1 MNTKRFI
8 LAVFCLCCIMGI
20 SSEISA
26 KEYYQKEYG
35 LPGENFAPY
44 QQKQKAVS
52 TLRFSGCE
60 TKTVKTVSVKDFNQ
74 DGKKETMQIITKP
87 VNKGKFFDVTILID
101 NRKAVSKRTQG
112 DTYFL
117 DVYHLHGGTIL
128 AMRWG
133 YDEQGDAIVWEWKGN
148 KFRVIRQLS
157 DILIIR
163 FGSAKDKSDFFYVRH
178 QKQYTRYDTEKCPQ
192 NIMKRYKK
200 YIKEEWSSATRITYE
215 KYAYRKGKLKKI
227 GTDHYYFASGG
238 YE

>member
-52 TLRFSGCE
+52 TLRFSSCE

-87 VNKGKFFDVTILID
+87 VNKGEFFDVTIMIN
-101 NRKAVSKRTQG
+101 NRKAVSKRTNG
-112 DTYFL
+112 GTYFL
-117 DVYHLHGGTIL
+117 DVYHLHGGAVL
-128 AMRWG
+128 AMSWG
-133 YDEQGDAIVWEWKGN
+133 YDAKSDAIVCEWKGN

-157 DILIIR
+157 RLFVG
-163 FGSAKDKSDFFYVRH
+163 FGSAKDKNDFFYVKH
-178 QKQYTRYDTEKCPQ
+178 QKQYTCYDTEKCPQ

-200 YIKEEWSSATRITYE
+200 YIKRGGASVTRITYE

-227 GTDHYYFASGG
+227 GTDHYYFASDA

>member
-20 SSEISA
+20 SSEVSA

-35 LPGENFAPY
+35 LRGENFAPY
-44 QQKQKAVS
+44 QQIQKAVS

-87 VNKGKFFDVTILID
+87 VNNGEFFDVTIMID
-101 NRKAVSKRTQG
+101 NRKAVSKRTNG
-112 DTYFL
+112 GTYFL
-117 DVYHLHGGTIL
+117 DVYHLHGGTVL

-133 YDEQGDAIVWEWKGN
+133 YDAKSDAIVCEWKGN

-157 DILIIR
+157 RLFVG
-163 FGSAKDKSDFFYVRH
+163 FGSAKDKNGFFYVKH
-178 QKQYTRYDTEKCPQ
+178 QKQYTCYDTEKCPQ

-200 YIKEEWSSATRITYE
+200 YIKRGGSSATRITYE

-227 GTDHYYFASGG
+227 GTDHYYFASDG

>member
-1 MNTKRFI
+1 MNTKKFI

-20 SSEISA
+20 FSEISA

-87 VNKGKFFDVTILID
+87 VNNGEFFDVTIMID
-101 NRKAVSKRTQG
+101 NRKAVSKRTG
-112 DTYFL
+112 GGTYFL
-117 DVYHLHGGTIL
+117 DVYHLHGGTVL

-133 YDEQGDAIVWEWKGN
+133 YDAKSDAIVCEWKGN

-157 DILIIR
+157 RLFVG
-163 FGSAKDKSDFFYVRH
+163 FGSAKDKNDFFYVKH
-178 QKQYTRYDTEKCPQ
+178 QKQYTCYDTEKCPQ

-200 YIKEEWSSATRITYE
+200 YIKRGGASVTRITYE

-227 GTDHYYFASGG
+227 GTDHYYFASDA

>member
-35 LPGENFAPY
+35 LRGENFAPY

-87 VNKGKFFDVTILID
+87 VNNGEFFDVTIMID
-101 NRKAVSKRTQG
+101 NRKAVSKRTKG
-112 DTYFL
+112 GTYFL
-117 DVYHLHGGTIL
+117 DVYHLHGGTVL

-133 YDEQGDAIVWEWKGN
+133 YDAKSDAIVCEWKGN

-157 DILIIR
+157 RLFVG
-163 FGSAKDKSDFFYVRH
+163 FGSAKDKNGFFYVKH
-178 QKQYTRYDTEKCPQ
+178 QKQYTCYDTEKCPQ

-200 YIKEEWSSATRITYE
+200 YIKRGGSSATCITYE

-227 GTDHYYFASGG
+227 GTDHYYFASDG

>member
-35 LPGENFAPY
+35 LRAENFAPY

-52 TLRFSGCE
+52 TLRFSGSE
-60 TKTVKTVSVKDFNQ
+60 TKTIKTVSIKDFDQ
-74 DGKKETMQIITKP
+74 DGKKETMQLITKP
-87 VNKGKFFDVTILID
+87 VNKGEFFDVTIMID
-101 NRKAVSKRTQG
+101 NRKAVSKRTKG
-112 DTYFL
+112 GTYFL

-133 YDEQGDAIVWEWKGN
+133 YDAKNDAIVCEWKGN

-157 DILIIR
+157 RLLVG
-163 FGSAKDKSDFFYVRH
+163 FGSAKDKNDFFYVKH
-178 QKQYTRYDTEKCPQ
+178 QKQYTRYDTKKCPQ

-200 YIKEEWSSATRITYE
+200 YIKGDGSSVTCITYE

-227 GTDHYYFASGG
+227 ETDHYYFASDG

>member
-26 KEYYQKEYG
+26 KEYCQKEYG
-35 LPGENFAPY
+35 LPEENFAPY

-52 TLRFSGCE
+52 TLRFSSCE

-87 VNKGKFFDVTILID
+87 VNKGEFFDVTIMIN
-101 NRKAVSKRTQG
+101 NRKAVSKRTNG
-112 DTYFL
+112 GTYFL
-117 DVYHLHGGTIL
+117 DVYHLHGGTVL
-128 AMRWG
+128 AMSWG
-133 YDEQGDAIVWEWKGN
+133 YDAKSDAIVCEWKEN

-157 DILIIR
+157 RLFVG
-163 FGSAKDKSDFFYVRH
+163 FGSAKDKNDFFYVKH
-178 QKQYTRYDTEKCPQ
+178 QKQYTCYDTEKCPQ

-200 YIKEEWSSATRITYE
+200 YIKRVGTSATRITYE

>member
-35 LPGENFAPY
+35 LPEENFAPY

-52 TLRFSGCE
+52 TLRFSSCE

-74 DGKKETMQIITKP
+74 DGKKEMMQIITKP
-87 VNKGKFFDVTILID
+87 VNKGEFFDVTIMIN
-101 NRKAVSKRTQG
+101 NRKAVSKRTNG
-112 DTYFL
+112 GTYFL
-117 DVYHLHGGTIL
+117 NVYHLHGGTVL
-128 AMRWG
+128 AMSWG
-133 YDEQGDAIVWEWKGN
+133 YDAKSDAIVCEWKGN

-157 DILIIR
+157 RLFVG
-163 FGSAKDKSDFFYVRH
+163 FGSAKDKSDFFYVKH
-178 QKQYTRYDTEKCPQ
+178 QKQYTCYDTEKCPQ

-200 YIKEEWSSATRITYE
+200 YIKRVGTSATRITYE

>member
-8 LAVFCLCCIMGI
+8 LVVFCLCCIMGI

-35 LPGENFAPY
+35 LRGENFAPY

-52 TLRFSGCE
+52 TLRFSSCE

-87 VNKGKFFDVTILID
+87 VNKGEFFDVTIMID

-178 QKQYTRYDTEKCPQ
+178 QKQYTR
-192 NIMKRYKK
+192 
-200 YIKEEWSSATRITYE
+200 
-215 KYAYRKGKLKKI
+215 L
-227 GTDHYYFASGG
+227 
-238 YE
+238 